1 MSLVKGMKDL
11 NMLSHDDGEEAAWI
25 FKKVFGANWKKG
37 VALHSLLTL
46 NPSELIEGIAHSDK
60 LQR

>member
-1 MSLVKGMKDL
+1 MKDL
-11 NMLSHDDGEEAAWI
+11 NMLSHDDAEEAAWI

-46 NPSELIEGIAHSDK
+46 NPSELIEGIVHSDK